1 MYVLTRTQ
9 IHFTHIY
16 ISRFSTDALE
26 TVQSMLSAGK
36 LPSQLAITR
45 LVQALGSQGD
55 VEGVQEVQSLMKDH
69 HMTLNLSNMLFVNNT
84 ALAHIKK

>member
-1 MYVLTRTQ
+1 
-9 IHFTHIY
+9 
-16 ISRFSTDALE
+16 
-26 TVQSMLSAGK
+26 MLSAGK
-36 LPSQLAITR
+36 LPLQLAITR

-55 VEGVQEVQSLMKDH
+55 VEGIQVVESLLKDH